1 MNNSLENAK
10 VGDTLLVTSRWCKR
24 LLTVDKVQ
32 KNFVIAGVYKFR
44 KSNGSC
50 VDSSRWFVSNAILA
64 TQEDIDAFR
73 EEVRRG
79 EMISQCRDIKFEGLS
94 DTQLEQ
100 ILEIA
105 NTPEL
110 LNEKE
115 R

>member
-1 MNNSLENAK
+1 MSTLENAK
-10 VGDTLLVTSRWCKR
+10 VGDTLLVTSQWSKR

-50 VDSSRWFVSNAILA
+50 VDSSRWFVSTAILA

-79 EMISQCRDIKFEGLS
+79 EMIRQCREIKFEGLS

-100 ILEIA
+100 IPEIA
-105 NTPEL
+105 SK
-110 LNEKE
+110 KE
-115 R
+115 V

>member
-1 MNNSLENAK
+1 MSTLENAK
-10 VGDTLLVTSRWCKR
+10 VGDTLLVTNRWCKR
-24 LLTVDKVQ
+24 LMTVEKVQ

-44 KSNGSC
+44 KSDGSC
-50 VDSSRWFVSNAILA
+50 VDSNSWSVSNAILA

-105 NTPEL
+105 NK
-110 LNEKE
+110 KE
-115 R
+115 I